1 MDQKQAIYNKN
12 HGISGFN
19 RISTGANHEIFS
31 LFNHLPSAM
40 SPPFNEGFFRILFTP
55 FHPRHHGR
63 RQPFTGCSFR

>member
-55 FHPRHHGR
+55 FAWRVYCNKYTR
-63 RQPFTGCSFR
+63 

>member
-55 FHPRHHGR
+55 FTYSEKWDGK
-63 RQPFTGCSFR
+63 